1 MEVQDPSPPLL
12 GDAKAT
18 IAAAT
23 AVSKGK
29 WHQTQKKIRKKKI
42 FYLTVIFKSDLH
54 SFFIKIEEILR

>member
-18 IAAAT
+18 IAVSA

-29 WHQTQKKIRKKKI
+29 WHQTKKKI
-42 FYLTVIFKSDLH
+42 HFLKKSKNANFH
-54 SFFIKIEEILR
+54 